1 MPVTVRSLFLLIF
14 FLAAQIAVAQQYQL
28 NGNAAANSC
37 NCYTLTNDATFQSGS
52 AWNRTLFDLNN
63 PFDFRF
69 SVNLGC
75 KDATGADGIVFMLQ
89 QQSTSLGAS
98 GGGMGFDGVRP
109 SIGILLDTWQNLENN
124 DPAFDHISIQANG
137 VLSHGTDLAGPVRA
151 SANSDNIE
159 DCNWHILRITWDP
172 ATQWLRAYFDG
183 SMRVEAQVDLIGTV
197 FNNVPQVY
205 WGFTAATGG
214 SSNRQQFCTAL
225 APSFTTN
232 FSSNSNNACIG
243 DQISFTNTSESFA
256 PISAYYWDFGDGSSS
271 TLQSPPPKLYAQPGN
286 YTVKLALKG
295 FDGCDSDTLRTT
307 ISIGDFPVADFAVY
321 DTCSGAAPRIVDRSS
336 VTIGGITRWN
346 WYLDGAPVSQVQQP
360 QLTGL
365 AAGPHWLELDV
376 VSANGCASARIRK
389 DFIIRPSPQ
398 IAATVEDGCI
408 SLPIT
413 HQGTQVDNA
422 TQIAQWTWTLGDG
435 TITNQSAVNYAYG
448 NTGNLNASLVAVA
461 DNGCVSN
468 TVAVPF
474 LVNQAQAFAG
484 NDTVFIRDEPFQLNG
499 SGGVSYLWSPATG
512 LNDPTLANPTGV
524 LQDDIVYTLTV
535 TTAEGCTDTDDLAIT
550 VFKESRVY
558 VPTGFSP
565 NGDGRNDRIMP
576 YLVGIR
582 SLDYFQVYNRWGQLV
597 FQTKA
602 PGQGWDGRI
611 SGIEQPTGVFVWRLR
626 AVDYVGKIYELK
638 GSVTLIR

>member
-1 MPVTVRSLFLLIF
+1 MPVTVRSLFLLTLVLTARVAF
-14 FLAAQIAVAQQYQL
+14 AQQYQL

-124 DPAFDHISIQANG
+124 DPVFDHISIQANG

-172 ATQWLRAYFDG
+172 TTQWLRAYFDG

-232 FSSNSNNACIG
+232 FSSNSNSACLG

-256 PISAYYWDFGDGSSS
+256 PINAYYWDFGDGTTS
-271 TLQSPPPKLYAQPGN
+271 TLQSPPPKLYSQPGN

-307 ISIGDFPVADFAVY
+307 ISIGDFPVADFVVY
-321 DTCSGAAPRIVDRSS
+321 DTCSGSVPRIEDRSS
-336 VTIGGITRWN
+336 VSIGGITRWN
-346 WYLDGAPVSQVQQP
+346 WYLDGAAVSQAQQP

-365 AAGPHWLELDV
+365 TPGPHWLELDV
-376 VSANGCASARIRK
+376 VSANGCASNRVRK
-389 DFIIRPSPQ
+389 DFIIRPTPQ
-398 IAATVEDGCI
+398 IAATVDDGCI
-408 SLPIT
+408 SLPIA
-413 HQGTQVDNA
+413 HQGTQIDNA
-422 TQIAQWTWTLGDG
+422 TLITQWVWTLGDG
-435 TITNQSAVNYAYG
+435 TITNQSSVNYAYG
-448 NTGNLNASLVAVA
+448 STGSLNASLVAVA
-461 DNGCVSN
+461 DNGCESN
-468 TVAVPF
+468 TVTVPF
-474 LVNQAQAFAG
+474 FVNQAQAFAG
-484 NDTVFIRDEPFQLNG
+484 NDTVFIRNEPFQLNG
-499 SGGVSYLWSPATG
+499 SGGVTYLWSPATG
-512 LNDPTLANPTGV
+512 LNDPGIANPTGV
-524 LQDDIVYTLTV
+524 LEDDIVYTLTV
-535 TTAEGCTDTDDLAIT
+535 TTAEGCTDTDDIAIT

-558 VPTGFSP
+558 VPTGFTP

-582 SLDYFQVYNRWGQLV
+582 SLDYFQVYNRWGQLL
-597 FQTKA
+597 FQTKT

-611 SGIEQPTGVFVWRLR
+611 GGVEQASGVFVWRLR
-626 AVDYVGKIYELK
+626 AVDYVGKVYELK